1 MQQYMLLIH
10 DQDVWETL
18 SDDEHN
24 AIYEEYSAFS
34 RELRDQGRF
43 VSAHELQ
50 PKTTAATVRVRE
62 GETLVTDGPF
72 AETKEA
78 LGGYF
83 LIEAESLDEATT
95 WAARVPTARYG
106 VVEVRPVVIQGRR
119 SAPKR
124 RSSASSRAAS
134 SGCDQDFL
142 VHDVGG
148 FPVLAYRVAEPRRRD
163 GLAEQ
168 LTVESRRPPA
178 VFSARSPFRS
188 LRPAAGVSSSILRA
202 AAREAPASCRAAAS
216 VGSPSGASWKF
227 LLAPSGP
234 ETMSANWSR

>member
-1 MQQYMLLIH
+1 MVKRRKEGSMQQYMLLIH

-18 SDDEHN
+18 SDDEQN

-83 LIEAESLDEATT
+83 LIEAESIDEATT
-95 WAARVPTARYG
+95 WAARIPTARYG
-106 VVEVRPVVIQGRR
+106 VVEVRPVVIQE
-119 SAPKR
+119 AE
-124 RSSASSRAAS
+124 
-134 SGCDQDFL
+134 
-142 VHDVGG
+142 VG
-148 FPVLAYRVAEPRRRD
+148 A
-163 GLAEQ
+163 
-168 LTVESRRPPA
+168 
-178 VFSARSPFRS
+178 
-188 LRPAAGVSSSILRA
+188 
-202 AAREAPASCRAAAS
+202 
-216 VGSPSGASWKF
+216 
-227 LLAPSGP
+227 
-234 ETMSANWSR
+234 

>member
-1 MQQYMLLIH
+1 VGDDESAQSEAEHTSRRRFTDVSISGQAVRRNGETTQGRGSMQQYMLLIH

-18 SDDEHN
+18 SDDEQN

-83 LIEAESLDEATT
+83 LIEADSLDEATT
-95 WAARVPTARYG
+95 WAARIPTARYG
-106 VVEVRPVVIQGRR
+106 VVEVRQVVIQE
-119 SAPKR
+119 AE
-124 RSSASSRAAS
+124 
-134 SGCDQDFL
+134 
-142 VHDVGG
+142 VG
-148 FPVLAYRVAEPRRRD
+148 A
-163 GLAEQ
+163 
-168 LTVESRRPPA
+168 
-178 VFSARSPFRS
+178 
-188 LRPAAGVSSSILRA
+188 
-202 AAREAPASCRAAAS
+202 
-216 VGSPSGASWKF
+216 
-227 LLAPSGP
+227 
-234 ETMSANWSR
+234 